1 MRTMGE
7 EAVRVLQR
15 GLATSPPK
23 RWLPVLLVLLM
34 LGALMQPASANLSV
48 SRDDFGV
55 LDELAQTLEQR
66 ADAGEALVA
75 LQGAESSFAVL
86 DAAKRPVVAG
96 DALADAEGYLD
107 GVELRDTAPMEED
120 HPRPY
125 NFLTD
130 VATHPDAWPYNL
142 WETLFS
148 VDSLGL
154 DNLLGFGIN
163 TYAVYVNFT
172 TRNNGP
178 SYEAWDSGTFT
189 GELLVGTDLV
199 LFENYIDIDGDGTDD
214 LSVALTIE
222 GITTFGQGWGIETGD
237 GVIPTPTEIWLKPTF
252 QWKVSAMNINDPLW
266 NNLEHLEVTMM
277 KGLSFDITLSNS
289 ESYAVVVDTRFT
301 QPPHDVRLGVG
312 IERIA
317 FNIGGAFNSVAGLT
331 AALLGGLVNSSD
343 LSLTGITAPYAIRLT
358 NPNAPGGSKQTDCS
372 ETLNYDP
379 QVDYNA
385 SSREHKCGI
394 GIGVG
399 YVHFGAVEPDQS
411 VPILEFAYIDVGFH
425 PEAGETRIPSEVDLT
440 LRNDNAG
447 DNSFDTIEI
456 FSDVGTDVFIHY
468 FEDRS
473 NVPEGDDPFGN
484 VTDSRLVIRGLPS
497 GSMHDDE
504 IAAIFTTIGEAPGS
518 VNLPGQVPQRLSMII
533 AIKNFS
539 GDQTTNVNDPTLP
552 INPSSPPNSLFLIAG
567 TASIDRFQYDSSFKR
582 GGYATDSS
590 SMHVVIEDVP
600 RVIVIQGSFLLSS
613 SGVNRLNYDNPNL
626 NTIAQLFDNALLT
639 VIEIVLDIG
648 TILNGLPNAV
658 VGTAGS
664 SGGETEIQ
672 CFNQVKRSLPE
683 TEREPMVI
691 GRLAFALASSPQ
703 PWLPGM
709 DHILLSEDTGQ
720 AVVNGRLGPMDPL
733 VPVGMS
739 MQVGGISGARHDF
752 DPVSGVREMTLDGE
766 ASGSLLIGHIKHTDG
781 NMTTAVKQ
789 SATVSNRPSTFD
801 ITQRTDALEYTASE
815 PIGTITY
822 GGQSGEQRNAI
833 RLSGLPANF
842 RLVLGDTVGYVADQP
857 MDSIQI
863 QMTNASTP
871 LTMDGDHMRFW
882 VNEDTAEASLSM
894 QLSDITAIQRL
905 SPLVP
910 GSTGPEGNSVVQL
923 VRATSSP
930 FSVSFEDDT
939 DHADPFLGLNGR
951 VYFDPL
957 PANISL
963 TLPSDVDSDGL
974 ELPTFDEGEG
984 IEALSF
990 FLGDIVDFGSVV
1002 NDFIHGLTVDVGGDI
1017 SEAQNLSMGLDLFTG
1032 EAFDLTVDMRK
1043 GSNVGAEPDWM
1054 HGVGMEALEQTQ
1066 LQFNLSRMPTF
1077 TLSSRDTVNA
1087 VLADGRVTEAERV
1100 QLESILDVLN
1110 VTDAEAL
1117 ALALEDGRVQTDERE
1132 RLNLTHLEANGIT
1145 LNDRRAWHLKSWLP
1159 SLPAG
1164 EINLLYDF
1172 RLLDGV
1178 PTYEI
1183 DLQMSQWQ
1191 PERSQFAIVAN
1202 GIDGQDMEV
1211 FIDGF
1216 DTDMPRNVEINA
1228 LFSTQEN
1235 LSIPRVSVDMHY
1247 DAGVRLDSAYALLV
1261 DHDAKTRVE
1270 AMVIGIPQST
1280 DVSAVVGDVLILD
1293 LVVPE
1298 EYRVNQHSADSLMVK
1313 QLRFVDGLWWPATA
1327 FMRDLPSEMHLS
1339 TEPDLRFDIRQQLA
1353 FQGTRTLNY
1362 ESNTDDMD
1370 LYLEASGRAI
1380 EAKGDVLM
1388 VAEDLPRV
1396 FNLEPTDDF
1405 GMSIQSSGVGVKR
1418 LYLKSTDLP
1427 ASPGVMVDRVE
1438 VVGQHL
1444 KGATI
1449 HILSGPGEYPIF
1461 VVDDITDG
1469 RIVASAE
1476 VRIKPADLRAPGA
1489 PPLTFMGDFELEGRA
1504 VLLDAQFTGIIP
1516 TASSMGVNGIVTDLS
1531 LIGTLTGDFVE
1542 TRHIMVVDPIGSA
1555 LASGLAYVFG

>member
-1 MRTMGE
+1 MGQD
-7 EAVRVLQR
+7 AVRVVRR
-15 GLATSPPK
+15 GLAPQ
-23 RWLPVLLVLLM
+23 RQQRILPLFLVCIMLAALL
-34 LGALMQPASANLSV
+34 QPASADLSV

-55 LDELAQTLEQR
+55 LDELATTLEER
-66 ADAGEALVA
+66 ADSDEALVA
-75 LQGAESSFAVL
+75 LQGAESSFALL
-86 DAAKRPVVAG
+86 DAAKRPVTTG

-107 GVELRDTAPMEED
+107 NVELRDTTPMEEN

-125 NFLTD
+125 IFLTD

-148 VDSLGL
+148 VDALGL

-172 TRNNGP
+172 ARNNGP

-199 LFENYIDIDGDGTDD
+199 LFENYIDIDGDNTDD
-214 LSVALTIE
+214 ISVALTIE
-222 GITTFGQGWGIETGD
+222 GITTQGEGWGIETGD
-237 GVIPTPTEIWLKPTF
+237 GIIPTPSEIWLKPTF
-252 QWKVSAMNINDPLW
+252 QWKVSAMNIDDPLW
-266 NNLEHLEVTMM
+266 EQLEHLEVTMM
-277 KGLSFDITLSNS
+277 KGLSFDVTLSNS

-301 QPPHDVRLGVG
+301 QPPHDVRVGVG
-312 IERIA
+312 IERIS
-317 FNIGGAFNSVAGLT
+317 FNVGDTFGSVAGLV
-331 AALLGGLVNSSD
+331 AALLGGGVNSSD
-343 LSLTGITAPYAIRLT
+343 VSLTGITAPYAIRVT
-358 NPNAPGGSKQTDCS
+358 NPNAPGGSEQTDCS

-379 QVDYNA
+379 ATDENA
-385 SSREHKCGI
+385 SSRDHKCGL
-394 GIGVG
+394 GFGVG
-399 YVHFGAVEPDQS
+399 YVHFGEVQPDQS
-411 VPILEFAYIDVGFH
+411 IPILEYAYIDVGFH
-425 PEAGETRIPSEVDLT
+425 PESGETVIPSEVDLT

-447 DNSFDTIEI
+447 DNSFDTIELY
-456 FSDVGTDVFIHY
+456 SDVGTDVFIHY

-473 NVPEGDDPFGN
+473 NVPEGDEPFGN
-484 VTDSRLVIRGLPS
+484 ITDSRLVIRGLPS
-497 GSMHDDE
+497 GTMHDDE
-504 IAAIFTTIGEAPGS
+504 IGAIFTTIGEAPGS
-518 VNLPGQVPQRLSMII
+518 VNLPGEVPERLSMII

-539 GDQTTNVNDPTLP
+539 GDQTPNVNDPTLP
-552 INPSSPPNSLFLIAG
+552 VNPATAPNSLFLIAG
-567 TASIDRFQYDSSFKR
+567 TESIDMFLYDSSFKR

-590 SMHVVIEDVP
+590 SMHVVIENVP

-639 VIEIVLDIG
+639 IIEIVLDIG

-672 CFNQVKRSLPE
+672 CFNQVKLSLPE
-683 TEREPMVI
+683 SQRSPMVI
-691 GRLAFALASSPQ
+691 GRLTFALASSDH
-703 PWLPGM
+703 PWIPGS

-720 AVVNGRLGPMDPL
+720 AVVNGRLGPLDPL
-733 VPVGMS
+733 VPVAMS
-739 MQVGGISGARHDF
+739 MQIGGIWGARHSF
-752 DPVSGVREMTLDGE
+752 DPVTGVREMNLDGDVG
-766 ASGSLLIGHIKHTDG
+766 GSLLIGHIKHTDG
-781 NMTTAVKQ
+781 NMTNAVKQ

-801 ITQRTDALEYTASE
+801 IIQRTESLTYRASE

-822 GGQSGEQRNAI
+822 GGQSGDQRNAI
-833 RLSGLPANF
+833 RLDGLPSEF
-842 RLVLGDTVGYVADQP
+842 GLVLGDTVGYVANQS

-863 QMTNASTP
+863 QMTNATTP

-894 QLSDITAIQRL
+894 QLSDITAIRRL
-905 SPLVP
+905 SPLEP

-923 VRATSSP
+923 IRSTSSP
-930 FSVSFEDDT
+930 FSVSFEDVT
-939 DHADPFLGLNGR
+939 EHEDPFLGLNGG

-963 TLPSDVDSDGL
+963 TLPSDVDSEGL

-990 FLGDIVDFGSVV
+990 FLGDIVDFGSLV

-1017 SEAQNLSMGLDLFTG
+1017 GEAQNMSLGLDLFTG
-1032 EAFDLTVDMRK
+1032 EAFNLTVDMNK
-1043 GSNVGAEPDWM
+1043 GSNLNQQPEWM
-1054 HGVGMEALEQTQ
+1054 HGIGVEALEQTQ
-1066 LQFNLSRMPTF
+1066 LQFNLSRMPTY
-1077 TLSSRDTVNA
+1077 TLSSRQTVNTI
-1087 VLADGRVTEAERV
+1087 LEDGRVSPGERL
-1100 QLESILDVLN
+1100 QLESILDLLN
-1110 VTDAEAL
+1110 LSSAEAL
-1117 ALALEDGRVQTDERE
+1117 VLALEDGRVVPDELE
-1132 RLNLTHLEANGIT
+1132 QLNITQLEENGIT
-1145 LNDRRAWHLKSWLP
+1145 LHDRRSWHMKSWLP

-1183 DLQMSQWQ
+1183 DLRMSQWQ
-1191 PERSQFAIVAN
+1191 PERSQFSIVAN

-1216 DTDMPRNVEINA
+1216 DTETPRNVEINA

-1235 LSIPRVSVDMHY
+1235 LTIPRVSVDMHY
-1247 DAGVRLDSAYALLV
+1247 DAGVRLSSAYALLI

-1280 DVSAVVGDVLILD
+1280 DVSAVVGDILVLD
-1293 LVVPE
+1293 LVVPA
-1298 EYRVNQHSADSLMVK
+1298 EYSIDRHSADSLMVK
-1313 QLRFVDGLWWPATA
+1313 QMRYVDGLWWPAIA

-1339 TEPDLRFDIRQQLA
+1339 TEPDLEFDIREQLA
-1353 FQGTRTLNY
+1353 FQGTRTLTY

-1380 EAKGDVLM
+1380 EAKGDVLI
-1388 VAEDLPRV
+1388 VAEDLPQV
-1396 FNLEPTDDF
+1396 FSLEPTEDY
-1405 GMSIQSSGVGVKR
+1405 GMTIHSSGVGVKR
-1418 LYLKSTDLP
+1418 MYLKQTDLP

-1438 VVGQHL
+1438 MVGQNL

-1449 HILSGPGEYPIF
+1449 HILSGPGDYPII
-1461 VVDDITDG
+1461 VIDDITDG

-1476 VRIKPADLRAPGA
+1476 VRIMPSEVRAPGA
-1489 PPLTFMGDFELEGRA
+1489 PQMSFLGDFELEGRA
-1504 VLLDAQFTGIIP
+1504 VLLDAQFTGVIP

-1542 TRHIMVVDPIGSA
+1542 TRHIMVVDPISTA
-1555 LASGLAYVFG
+1555 LASGLAYIFG